1 MCLAKGT
8 NEERM
13 LIRYPPGCGY
23 NRNEAL
29 HKTLCKNISRQRL
42 GIQLA
47 LALLT
52 IGFLIWNEKKGQVR
66 EENGLSSIQS

>member
-1 MCLAKGT
+1 MEKGCLSDT
-8 NEERM
+8 P
-13 LIRYPPGCGY
+13 LPCGY

-29 HKTLCKNISRQRL
+29 HKILCKNIYRQRL

-47 LALLT
+47 LALLR
-52 IGFLIWNEKKGQVR
+52 IGFLIWNEKKGQLE